1 MKKIKS
7 YQQGT
12 IDYFCAVYAVINAFR
27 WAAKDLKVL
36 SYEEGCLFYQYLI
49 SFLLKKD
56 LFDEVLHQGS
66 SCSVLKKLLKKADGY
81 TRKNFGLS
89 LNFKMPFERTKKNIP
104 SVLNEIRQCLEENG
118 NAWIVRLNNQRL
130 GDHWSVGTKISLLYR
145 VCLFDS
151 YGSAGFDANKAL
163 WVPSEVKNKKTVP
176 PKGKTYLLKEGQ
188 VLLTVKKI

>member
-1 MKKIKS
+1 M
-7 YQQGT
+7 
-12 IDYFCAVYAVINAFR
+12 
-27 WAAKDLKVL
+27 
-36 SYEEGCLFYQYLI
+36 
-49 SFLLKKD
+49 KKD
-56 LFDEVLHQGS
+56 LFDEVLHRGS
-66 SCSVLKKLLKKADGY
+66 SCAVLKKLLKKADGY

-89 LNFKMPFERTKKNIP
+89 LNFEMPFERTKKNVS

-130 GDHWSVGTKISLLYR
+130 GDHWSVGTKISPQYR

-151 YGSAGFDANKAL
+151 YGCAGFDAKKAL
-163 WVPSEVKNKKTVP
+163 WVPPKVKNKIPVP